1 MKTIA
6 KILAV
11 TSILS
16 LLFLLAACGQKTPEQ
31 LWDENAVYT
40 EDQTFGEGSK
50 TVTVEVKAGERKVTF
65 TVCSDEQ
72 YLGDALLAHELIAG
86 EEGAYGLYVKT
97 VNGVLA
103 DYDTDQSYWAF
114 YKDGAYASA
123 GIDLVEFSDGEH
135 YELVYTR

>member
-40 EDQTFGEGSK
+40 EDTTFGEGSK
-50 TVTVEVKAGERKVTF
+50 TVKVEVKAGERKVTF
-65 TVCSDEQ
+65 TICSDEQ
-72 YLGDALLAHELIAG
+72 YLGDALIAYGLISG
-86 EEGAYGLYVKT
+86 EEGAYGLYIKT
-97 VNGVLA
+97 VNGILA
-103 DYDTDQSYWAF
+103 DYDTDQSYWGF
-114 YKDGAYASA
+114 YKDGEYASA
-123 GIDLVEFSDGEH
+123 GIDLTEFSDGEH

>member
-40 EDQTFGEGSK
+40 ENQTFGE
-50 TVTVEVKAGERKVTF
+50 VRE
-65 TVCSDEQ
+65 
-72 YLGDALLAHELIAG
+72 
-86 EEGAYGLYVKT
+86 
-97 VNGVLA
+97 
-103 DYDTDQSYWAF
+103 
-114 YKDGAYASA
+114 DGRQVQPF
-123 GIDLVEFSDGEH
+123 LPF
-135 YELVYTR
+135 LQQNLK